1 MENEPP
7 APSPQFMPD
16 NVFVRRVLIFF
27 AIAALA
33 AALWTLSELL
43 ILVFGSILFAVVLR
57 AIAEPIRRAT
67 SIGERWALLVAG
79 LGIIVVLGV
88 VSYLFGSKISG
99 QLVTIA
105 ERLPDA
111 ADSLTKQ
118 MPFLTIPELLRDTSI
133 GSLLMSAFSWGTTI
147 FGALFSLVVM
157 IVAGVYIAINP
168 LIYVRGFVRLFP
180 SGTRDQISATLN
192 DAGHALRRWL
202 GAQLIAMIIVG
213 TLIGVGLAVVGVPS
227 ALALGLIAGVA
238 EFVPIIGPVIGA
250 IPALLLASTESVDT
264 VLWTLAVFVVVQQ
277 LESNLIMPI
286 IAGRVVELPPAVGL
300 FAVVALGILF
310 GPLGLVLG
318 YPLAIVIDVAV
329 KRLYLSGV
337 LKEPVHPKGEK
348 DKLNEPI

>member
-16 NVFVRRVLIFF
+16 NIFVRRVLIFF

-67 SIGERWALLVAG
+67 SMGERWALFVAG
-79 LGIIVVLGV
+79 LGIIVVLGI

-168 LIYVRGFVRLFP
+168 LVYVRGFVRLFP

-286 IAGRVVELPPAVGL
+286 VAGRVVELPPAVGL

>member
-1 MENEPP
+1 MENEPS

-57 AIAEPIRRAT
+57 AIAEPIRRTT

-79 LGIIVVLGV
+79 LGIIVVLGI

-105 ERLPDA
+105 ERLPNA

-157 IVAGVYIAINP
+157 IVAGVYIAISP
-168 LIYVRGFVRLFP
+168 LVYVRGFVRLFP
-180 SGTRDQISATLN
+180 SGTREQISATLN

-213 TLIGVGLAVVGVPS
+213 TLIGLGLAVVGVPS
-227 ALALGLIAGVA
+227 ALTLGLIAGVA

-250 IPALLLASTESVDT
+250 IPALLLASTESFDT

-286 IAGRVVELPPAVGL
+286 VAGRAVELPPAVGL

-348 DKLNEPI
+348 DKFNEPI

>member
-16 NVFVRRVLIFF
+16 NIFVRRVLIFF

-57 AIAEPIRRAT
+57 AIAEPVRRAT

-79 LGIIVVLGV
+79 LGIIVVLGI

-168 LIYVRGFVRLFP
+168 LVYVRGFVRLFP

-286 IAGRVVELPPAVGL
+286 VAGRVVELPPAVGL

>member
-1 MENEPP
+1 MENEPS

-57 AIAEPIRRAT
+57 AIAEPIRRTT

-79 LGIIVVLGV
+79 LGIIVVLGI

-105 ERLPDA
+105 ERLPNA

-157 IVAGVYIAINP
+157 IVAGVYIAISP
-168 LIYVRGFVRLFP
+168 LVYVRGFVRLFP
-180 SGTRDQISATLN
+180 SGTREQISATLN

-213 TLIGVGLAVVGVPS
+213 TLIGLGLAVVGVPS
-227 ALALGLIAGVA
+227 ALTLGLIAGVA

-250 IPALLLASTESVDT
+250 IPALLLASTESFDT

-286 IAGRVVELPPAVGL
+286 VAGRAVELPPAVGL

-337 LKEPVHPKGEK
+337 LKEPVHPKGEE
-348 DKLNEPI
+348 DKIKEPI

>member
-79 LGIIVVLGV
+79 LGIIVVLGI

>member
-57 AIAEPIRRAT
+57 AIAEPIRHAT

-79 LGIIVVLGV
+79 LGIIVVLGI

>member
-1 MENEPP
+1 MENEPS

-57 AIAEPIRRAT
+57 AIAEPIRRTT

-79 LGIIVVLGV
+79 LGIIVVLGI

-105 ERLPDA
+105 ERLPNV

-157 IVAGVYIAINP
+157 IVAGVYIAISP
-168 LIYVRGFVRLFP
+168 LVYVRGFVRLFP
-180 SGTRDQISATLN
+180 SGTRKQISATLN

-213 TLIGVGLAVVGVPS
+213 TLIGLGLAVVGVPS
-227 ALALGLIAGVA
+227 ALTLGLIAGVA

-250 IPALLLASTESVDT
+250 IPALLLASTESFDT

-286 IAGRVVELPPAVGL
+286 VAGRAVELPPAVGL

-329 KRLYLSGV
+329 KRLYLSGD
-337 LKEPVHPKGEK
+337 LKEPVHPKGEE
-348 DKLNEPI
+348 DKIKEPI